1 VTSKAITLL
10 IKQDQDPKHIKNHMM
25 TQNLKDF
32 SHSRVE
38 LIKKKKKTL
47 PSCLDHM
54 FDTIYSKEKF
64 HSLLFLTSNIQ
75 TCSIQKRYKQRYLSQ
90 IGCELIPG

>member
-1 VTSKAITLL
+1 MTSKAITLL
-10 IKQDQDPKHIKNHMM
+10 IKQDQDPKHIKNHVM

-38 LIKKKKKTL
+38 LIKKKR
-47 PSCLDHM
+47 SCLDHM

-64 HSLLFLTSNIQ
+64 HSLLFLTSNI
-75 TCSIQKRYKQRYLSQ
+75 
-90 IGCELIPG
+90 